1 MSATYKQNE
10 KVFILCHLF
19 FFFLYFPEKNN
30 LLFWQFCLLS
40 CSHQFALVLLF
51 SRKASV
57 SEVPSSGEGEGGAS
71 TAQIKALKP
80 LRMCPTQ
87 CDTAG
92 R

>member
-1 MSATYKQNE
+1 MAATYKQNE
-10 KVFILCHLF
+10 KVFILCFLL

-40 CSHQFALVLLF
+40 RSHQFALVLLL
-51 SRKASV
+51 SQKAAIP
-57 SEVPSSGEGEGGAS
+57 EVPSSGEGEGGAS
-71 TAQIKALKP
+71 IGQIKALKP

-92 R
+92 W